1 MNLIKS
7 TGTFGFFTLISR
19 ILGYLRDILIA
30 IFLGTGVLADA
41 FFIAFRIP
49 NTFRRLFSEGTFNAA
64 FVPSYASE
72 ITKGKKQSN
81 KFANKIFNLLFLGL
95 LFLVFIV
102 QIFMPAFVSIIA
114 PGFVENVEKMELAIS
129 LTRITFPFLF
139 FICLA
144 SFFSAIL
151 NSHNKFASASAAPI
165 ILNLILIGILLFSKT
180 LGDELVYYLSYG
192 VSFAGFLQLVFLYK
206 FVRKFYVLK
215 FYFSFDRTKENNLI
229 DDKVKVFFKKL
240 LPSIFAS
247 GVTQINILVGTIIA
261 SFQASAVSY
270 LYYADRIYQINLA
283 IAGIAIGVVILPQLS
298 KYIQSKKK
306 SKILLIQN
314 KALELSLFLTLPASA
329 ALLIASEEI
338 ISALFG
344 YGSFDKVSVL
354 NSGKALYY
362 FALGLPAFSLIKV
375 FSSFFF
381 ANHNTKIP
389 FYISLFSVLINIIIS
404 ISYFNEIGF
413 IIIPIATTISSW
425 LNAMLLFVFLKNR
438 NLFSFNNI
446 FLVRFVKIIA
456 ASLLMAIFF
465 NFLIIY
471 FKYELAFGQNIKSFY
486 LILCITLSLLFYLFV
501 SYWIKA
507 FKVSDIKLKY

>member
-1 MNLIKS
+1 MNLLKS
-7 TGTFGFFTLISR
+7 TGTFGFFTLLSR

-72 ITKGKKQSN
+72 IVKGKKQSN
-81 KFANKIFNLLFLGL
+81 KFANNIFNLLFLGL
-95 LFLVFIV
+95 LFLVLIV

-129 LTRITFPFLF
+129 LTRITFPFLLF
-139 FICLA
+139 VCLA

-151 NSHNKFASASAAPI
+151 NSHNKFAAASAAPI
-165 ILNLILIGILLFSKT
+165 ILNIILIGVLLFSKL
-180 LGDELVYYLSYG
+180 LGDNLVFYLSYG

-206 FVRKFYVLK
+206 FVRKFYSLK
-215 FYFSFDRTKENNLI
+215 LDFKIKTNSKI
-229 DDKVKVFFKKL
+229 KVFFKKL

-283 IAGIAIGVVILPQLS
+283 IAGIAIGVVVLPQLS
-298 KYIQSKKK
+298 KYIQTKKK
-306 SKILLIQN
+306 SKIHLIQN

-344 YGSFDKVSVL
+344 YGSFDQVSVL

-381 ANHNTKIP
+381 ANHDTKIP

-425 LNAMLLFVFLKNR
+425 FNAILLFAFLKNR
-438 NLFSFNNI
+438 DLFSFNKI

-465 NFLIIY
+465 NFLITY
-471 FKYELAFGQNIKSFY
+471 FKYELAFNQNIKSFY
-486 LILCITLSLLFYLFV
+486 LILSVILSLLFYLFV

-507 FKVSDIKLKY
+507 FKTSDIKLKY